1 LEYINNG
8 ERNILKATRTEVNFF
23 RLKDRMYLR
32 IVELVWMGL
41 LIGFS
46 ISRIT
51 SDFVDTGMLGW
62 FEGLDIYG
70 IFLRKILRD
79 INSSRR
85 DLKLAM
91 ERKAK
96 IERKKREYLET
107 PRKPDVPCSLET
119 DPIHMNTSRKLIL

>member
-1 LEYINNG
+1 
-8 ERNILKATRTEVNFF
+8 
-23 RLKDRMYLR
+23 MYLR
-32 IVELVWMGL
+32 IVELVWMGW

-79 INSSRR
+79 IINSRR
-85 DLKLAM
+85 DLKLVM

-96 IERKKREYLET
+96 IEGKNESIWRLRANQMFHFLG
-107 PRKPDVPCSLET
+107 RMISS
-119 DPIHMNTSRKLIL
+119 M

>member
-1 LEYINNG
+1 LIDLEYINNG
-8 ERNILKATRTEVNFF
+8 ERNNLKATRTEVNFF

-32 IVELVWMGL
+32 IVELVWMGW

-79 INSSRR
+79 IINSRR
-85 DLKLAM
+85 DLKLVM

-96 IERKKREYLET
+96 IEGKKQ
-107 PRKPDVPCSLET
+107 
-119 DPIHMNTSRKLIL
+119 

>member
-1 LEYINNG
+1 
-8 ERNILKATRTEVNFF
+8 V
-23 RLKDRMYLR
+23 
-32 IVELVWMGL
+32 

-62 FEGLDIYG
+62 FEWLDIYG

>member
-32 IVELVWMGL
+32 IVELVWMGWL
-41 LIGFS
+41 TCFS

-79 INSSRR
+79 IINSRR
-85 DLKLAM
+85 DLKLVI

-96 IERKKREYLET
+96 IEGKKQ
-107 PRKPDVPCSLET
+107 
-119 DPIHMNTSRKLIL
+119 

>member
-1 LEYINNG
+1 
-8 ERNILKATRTEVNFF
+8 
-23 RLKDRMYLR
+23 MYLR

-79 INSSRR
+79 IINSRR
-85 DLKLAM
+85 DLKLVM

-96 IERKKREYLET
+96 IGGKET
-107 PRKPDVPCSLET
+107 IVFGASAQTICSIFFGE
-119 DPIHMNTSRKLIL
+119 

>member
-1 LEYINNG
+1 
-8 ERNILKATRTEVNFF
+8 
-23 RLKDRMYLR
+23 MYLR

-62 FEGLDIYG
+62 LEGLDIYG

-79 INSSRR
+79 INNSRR
-85 DLKLAM
+85 DLKLFM

-96 IERKKREYLET
+96 IEGKKTIVFGASAQTMFHFHWRMI
-107 PRKPDVPCSLET
+107 RS
-119 DPIHMNTSRKLIL
+119 I

>member
-1 LEYINNG
+1 
-8 ERNILKATRTEVNFF
+8 
-23 RLKDRMYLR
+23 MYLR

-79 INSSRR
+79 INNSRR
-85 DLKLAM
+85 DLKLFM

-96 IERKKREYLET
+96 IEGKKNNSIW
-107 PRKPDVPCSLET
+107 SLRANQVFHFLWRM
-119 DPIHMNTSRKLIL
+119 IRSM

>member
-1 LEYINNG
+1 
-8 ERNILKATRTEVNFF
+8 
-23 RLKDRMYLR
+23 MYLR

-79 INSSRR
+79 INNRR
-85 DLKLAM
+85 DVKLFM

-96 IERKKREYLET
+96 IEGNET
-107 PRKPDVPCSLET
+107 IVFGASAQTICSIFIGE
-119 DPIHMNTSRKLIL
+119 

>member
-1 LEYINNG
+1 LIDLEYINNG
-8 ERNILKATRTEVNFF
+8 ERNIVKATRTEVNFF
-23 RLKDRMYLR
+23 RLKDNMHLRIR

-41 LIGFS
+41 LIGFT

-51 SDFVDTGMLGW
+51 SDFVDTGMLSW

-79 INSSRR
+79 INNSRR
-85 DLKLAM
+85 DLKLFM

-96 IERKKREYLET
+96 IEGKQNE
-107 PRKPDVPCSLET
+107 S
-119 DPIHMNTSRKLIL
+119 ILRLRANQMFHFLGRMISSM

>member
-1 LEYINNG
+1 LIDLEYINNG
-8 ERNILKATRTEVNFF
+8 ERNIVKATRTEINFF
-23 RLKDRMYLR
+23 RLKDNMHLRIR

-41 LIGFS
+41 LIGFT

-51 SDFVDTGMLGW
+51 SDFVDTGMLSW

-79 INSSRR
+79 INNRR
-85 DLKLAM
+85 DLKLFM

-96 IERKKREYLET
+96 IEGKKT
-107 PRKPDVPCSLET
+107 IVFGASAQTICSIFIGE
-119 DPIHMNTSRKLIL
+119 

>member
-1 LEYINNG
+1 
-8 ERNILKATRTEVNFF
+8 
-23 RLKDRMYLR
+23 MYLR
-32 IVELVWMGL
+32 IVKLVWMGWL
-41 LIGFS
+41 TCFS

-79 INSSRR
+79 IINSRR
-85 DLKLAM
+85 DLKLVM

-96 IERKKREYLET
+96 IEGKKT
-107 PRKPDVPCSLET
+107 IVFGASAQTICS
-119 DPIHMNTSRKLIL
+119 IFF

>member
-8 ERNILKATRTEVNFF
+8 ERNNLKATRTEVNFF

-32 IVELVWMGL
+32 IVELVWMGW

-79 INSSRR
+79 INNSRR
-85 DLKLAM
+85 DLKLFM

-96 IERKKREYLET
+96 IEGKKRVFGDSAQT
-107 PRKPDVPCSLET
+107 RCS
-119 DPIHMNTSRKLIL
+119 ILFGE